1 MGKSMNERE
10 EWLLPVMTN
19 EDRREMLRLEETG
32 GLPTKIDRSR
42 DLFFRFLLGC
52 PSRLDLLGDLLNA
65 LFSVRGCPRIEQLEL
80 RNTALLPNG
89 AHLKESRLDI
99 AVVDERGRHL
109 NVELQRENHKHFIPR
124 GLFYLDKLFIEP
136 LGSGEDY
143 GRLRPTIVI
152 CLLAFELFRGE
163 ERCVWRFSWM
173 SPEGKVLTDIQ
184 QLFYVEMNK
193 ARESLS
199 EICRRAESKSNPVLT
214 DEERLKVWCGYMVND
229 DLGVRL
235 VQEVLTQDKV
245 FRKVNAA
252 EQSYWG
258 TPEYRYY
265 QLRAQMAEMDRKAIE
280 ETHIDE
286 ATARGIAQG
295 RAEGMAQG
303 RAEGMA
309 QGRAEGRVKTA
320 RNLLQMGFE
329 PDKIAQATELSLD
342 EVKGLMAED

>member
-1 MGKSMNERE
+1 
-10 EWLLPVMTN
+10 
-19 EDRREMLRLEETG
+19 MLRLEETG

-80 RNTALLPNG
+80 RNTALLPDGIN
-89 AHLKESRLDI
+89 LKESRLDI
-99 AVVDERGRHL
+99 AAVDEQGRHL

-143 GRLRPTIVI
+143 GKLRSTIVI

-163 ERCVWRFSWM
+163 ERCVWGFRWM

-199 EICRRAESKSNPVLT
+199 EICRRVKLEPDPVLT
-214 DEERLKVWCGYMVND
+214 DEERLRVWCGYMVND

-235 VQEVLTQDKV
+235 VQEVLT
-245 FRKVNAA
+245 
-252 EQSYWG
+252 
-258 TPEYRYY
+258 
-265 QLRAQMAEMDRKAIE
+265 
-280 ETHIDE
+280 
-286 ATARGIAQG
+286 
-295 RAEGMAQG
+295 
-303 RAEGMA
+303 
-309 QGRAEGRVKTA
+309 
-320 RNLLQMGFE
+320 
-329 PDKIAQATELSLD
+329 
-342 EVKGLMAED
+342 

>member
-1 MGKSMNERE
+1 MRFQSSASNVRRGYGVDMNERE

-80 RNTALLPNG
+80 RNTALLPDGIN
-89 AHLKESRLDI
+89 LKESRLDI
-99 AVVDERGRHL
+99 AAVDEQGRHL

-143 GRLRPTIVI
+143 GKLRSTIVI

-163 ERCVWRFSWM
+163 ERCVWGFRWM

-199 EICRRAESKSNPVLT
+199 EICRRVKLEPDPVLT
-214 DEERLKVWCGYMVND
+214 DEERLRVWCGYMVND

-235 VQEVLTQDKV
+235 VQEVLT
-245 FRKVNAA
+245 
-252 EQSYWG
+252 
-258 TPEYRYY
+258 
-265 QLRAQMAEMDRKAIE
+265 
-280 ETHIDE
+280 
-286 ATARGIAQG
+286 
-295 RAEGMAQG
+295 
-303 RAEGMA
+303 
-309 QGRAEGRVKTA
+309 
-320 RNLLQMGFE
+320 
-329 PDKIAQATELSLD
+329 
-342 EVKGLMAED
+342 